1 MSIQFTYTQARANL
15 ANILNEVSS
24 NREIVVIKRRKA
36 EDVSIIA
43 TSELTGL
50 IETAHLFRSSKNAQR
65 LLTALNRIH
74 SEKTQSQSI
83 EELKKELGFE

>member
-1 MSIQFTYTQARANL
+1 MSIQLTYTQARANF

-36 EDVSIIA
+36 EDVSIIT

-50 IETAHLFRSSKNAQR
+50 IETAHLFRSPKNAQR
-65 LLTALNRIH
+65 LLTALIRVQ

-83 EELKKELGFE
+83 EEFKKELGFE